1 MNVKQI
7 ADVAVI
13 IGRYQTFQLHSE
25 QIRMIDEV
33 IKRHPRTIIVLGN
46 SLMRGTIAN
55 PLDFRARKTMIQEK
69 FPKLDILYINDIPK
83 DNTLW
88 SNNLDKLINENINKN
103 ETVAVYGSKDTF
115 INKYNGKFATFEFEA
130 SSFVSADELRRQ
142 AISNY
147 TPNEQYRAGIVAAQ
161 SNRFPT
167 AYQTVDIAIVDDKGR
182 LLMGRKPNET
192 KWRFIG
198 GFSDPTSPS
207 LEADARREAYEET
220 GVEVDGITYLGSMKI
235 NDSRYMFEVDSIKTA
250 FFVGKY
256 IFGRPQGND
265 DIAFVKWLT
274 PEELTYD
281 NIGEFHHVL
290 LDMFNEK
297 FVKNE
302 SLYKQYVTNFASK

>member
-7 ADVAVI
+7 ADVAI
-13 IGRYQTFQLHSE
+13 IVGRYQTYQLHAE

-33 IKRHPRTIIVLGN
+33 IKRHSRTMIVLGN

-83 DNTLW
+83 DNALW
-88 SNNLDKLINENINKN
+88 SNNLDKLIKENIYSNQ
-103 ETVAVYGSKDTF
+103 TVAIYGSKDTF
-115 INKYNGKFATFEFEA
+115 IAKYDGKFATFEFEA

-142 AISNY
+142 AVSNY

-182 LLMGRKPNET
+182 LLLGRKPNET

-198 GFSDPTSPS
+198 GFSDPASVC

-235 NDSRYMFEVDSIKTA
+235 NDSRYLFEVDCIKTA

-256 IFGRPQGND
+256 VFGRPQGND
-265 DIAFVKWLT
+265 DIAEVRWFDIKNLNKN
-274 PEELTYD
+274 D
-281 NIGEFHHVL
+281 IGEFHHILVDVL
-290 LDMFNEK
+290 IEK
-297 FVKNE
+297 FVNNE
-302 SLYKQYVTNFASK
+302 NLYKQYVTA

>member
-1 MNVKQI
+1 MNVKQL

-13 IGRYQTFQLHSE
+13 IGRYQTFQLHAE

-46 SLMRGTIAN
+46 SLMRGTISN

-69 FPKLDILYINDIPK
+69 FPKIDILYINDIPK

-142 AISNY
+142 AVSNY

-161 SNRFPT
+161 ANRFPT
-167 AYQTVDIAIVDDKGR
+167 AYQTIDIAIVDDKGR
-182 LLMGRKPNET
+182 LLLGRKPNET

-198 GFSDPTSPS
+198 GFSDPASPS

-235 NDSRYMFEVDSIKTA
+235 NDSRYMFEVDSVKTA

-256 IFGRPQGND
+256 IYGRPEGND
-265 DIAFVKWLT
+265 DIAEVIWIAIKDLKK
-274 PEELTYD
+274 ED
-281 NIGEFHHVL
+281 VGEFHHILVDVL
-290 LDMFNEK
+290 FEK

-302 SLYKQYVTNFASK
+302 TLYKQYVTA

>member
-1 MNVKQI
+1 MNVKQL

-13 IGRYQTFQLHSE
+13 IGRYQTFQLHAE

-142 AISNY
+142 AVSNY
-147 TPNEQYRAGIVAAQ
+147 QPNEQYRAGIVAAQ
-161 SNRFPT
+161 ANRFAT

-182 LLMGRKPNET
+182 LLLGRKPNET

-198 GFSDPTSPS
+198 GFSDPASPS

-235 NDSRYMFEVDSIKTA
+235 NDSRYMFEVDSVKTA

-256 IFGRPQGND
+256 IYGRPEGND
-265 DIAFVKWLT
+265 DIAEVIWIPIKDLNKN
-274 PEELTYD
+274 D
-281 NIGEFHHVL
+281 IGEFHHVL
-290 LDMFNEK
+290 VDVLFEK

-302 SLYKQYVTNFASK
+302 TLYKQYVTA

>member
-13 IGRYQTFQLHSE
+13 VGRYQTHVLHAE

-33 IKRHPRTIIVLGN
+33 VKRHKHTIIVIGN

-55 PLDFRARKTMIQEK
+55 PLDFRARKAMIQEK
-69 FPKLDILYINDIPK
+69 FPKIDILYINDIPK

-88 SNNLDKLINENINKN
+88 STNLDKLIKDNIGAN
-103 ETVAVYGSKDTF
+103 ETVAIYGSKDTF
-115 INKYNGKFATFEFEA
+115 ISKYNGKFSTFVFEA

-142 AISNY
+142 ATSNY
-147 TPNEQYRAGIVAAQ
+147 QPNEQYRAGIVAAQ
-161 SNRFPT
+161 ANRFPT
-167 AYQTVDIAIVDDKGR
+167 AYQTVDVAIVDDNGR
-182 LLMGRKPNET
+182 LLMGRKPTET

-198 GFSDPTSPS
+198 GFSDPNSTS
-207 LEADARREAYEET
+207 LEMDARREAAEET
-220 GVEVDGITYLGSMKI
+220 GVEIDGITYLGSLKI
-235 NDSRYMFEVDSIKTA
+235 NDSRYMGEVDCIKTA

-265 DIAFVKWLT
+265 DIAEVKWIPIKDLNK
-274 PEELTYD
+274 D
-281 NIGEFHHVL
+281 DIGEFHHVL
-290 LDMFNEK
+290 VDMFMEK

-302 SLYKQYVTNFASK
+302 TLYKQYVTA

>member
-13 IGRYQTFQLHSE
+13 IGRYQTHALHSE

-33 IKRHPRTIIVLGN
+33 VKRHKHTIIVIGN

-69 FPKLDILYINDIPK
+69 FPKIDILYINDIPK

-88 SNNLDKLINENINKN
+88 SNNLDKLIKDNISNN
-103 ETVAVYGSKDTF
+103 ETVAIYGSKDTF
-115 INKYNGKFATFEFEA
+115 ITKYNCKFATFEFEA

-142 AISNY
+142 ASTNY
-147 TPNEQYRAGIVAAQ
+147 QPNEQYRAGIVAAQ
-161 SNRFPT
+161 ANRFPT

-182 LLMGRKPNET
+182 LLMGRKPTET

-198 GFSDPTSPS
+198 GFSDPNSTS
-207 LEADARREAYEET
+207 LEMDARREAAEET
-220 GVEVDGITYLGSMKI
+220 GVEVDGITYLGSLKI
-235 NDSRYMFEVDSIKTA
+235 KCSRYMFEVDCIKTA

-265 DIAFVKWLT
+265 DIAEVKWIPIKDLNK
-274 PEELTYD
+274 D
-281 NIGEFHHVL
+281 DIGEFHHVL
-290 LDMFNEK
+290 VDMFMEK

-302 SLYKQYVTNFASK
+302 TLYKQYVTA

>member
-1 MNVKQI
+1 MKEKVSKPT
-7 ADVAVI
+7 DVGVI
-13 IGRYQTFQLHSE
+13 VGRYQTFQLHTE

-33 IKRHPRTIIVLGN
+33 IKRHSRTIIVLGN

-69 FPKLDILYINDIPK
+69 FPNVEIFYINDIPK
-83 DNTLW
+83 DNSLW
-88 SNNLDKLINENINKN
+88 SNNLDKLIKDNINDN
-103 ETVAVYGSKDTF
+103 ETVALYGSKDTF
-115 INKYNGKFATFEFEA
+115 ITKYTGKFATFEFEA

-142 AISNY
+142 AITNY

-161 SNRFPT
+161 ANRFAC
-167 AYQTVDIAIVDDKGR
+167 AYQTVDVAIVDDNGR

-198 GFSDPTSPS
+198 GFSDPNSNS
-207 LEADARREAYEET
+207 LEADARRETQEET
-220 GVEVDGITYLGSMKI
+220 GVEIDQITYLGSMKI
-235 NDSRYMFEVDSIKTA
+235 NDSRYLFEKDCIKTA

-256 IFGRPQGND
+256 VFGRPQGND

-297 FVKNE
+297 FVKNKN
-302 SLYKQYVTNFASK
+302 LYKQYVTA

>member
-1 MNVKQI
+1 MNVKQL

-13 IGRYQTFQLHSE
+13 VGRYQTFQLHTD

-33 IKRHPRTIIVLGN
+33 IKRHSHTIIVLGN

-69 FPKLDILYINDIPK
+69 FPKIDILYINDIPK

-88 SNNLDKLINENINKN
+88 SNNLDKLIKENINSN
-103 ETVAVYGSKDTF
+103 QTVAIYGSKDTF
-115 INKYNGKFATFEFEA
+115 IAKYNGKFAKFEFEA

-142 AISNY
+142 ATSNY

-161 SNRFPT
+161 ANRFPT
-167 AYQTVDIAIVDDKGR
+167 AYQTVDIAIVDDNGR
-182 LLMGRKPNET
+182 LLLGRKPNET

-198 GFSDPTSPS
+198 GFSDPASVS

-235 NDSRYMFEVDSIKTA
+235 NDSRYLFEVDCIKTA

-256 IFGRPQGND
+256 VFGRPQGND
-265 DIAFVKWLT
+265 DIAEVRWFDIKNLNKN
-274 PEELTYD
+274 D
-281 NIGEFHHVL
+281 IGEFHHILVDVL
-290 LDMFNEK
+290 IEK
-297 FVKNE
+297 FVNNE
-302 SLYKQYVTNFASK
+302 NLYKQYVTA

>member
-1 MNVKQI
+1 MNVKQL

-33 IKRHPRTIIVLGN
+33 IKRHPRTIIILGN

-69 FPKLDILYINDIPK
+69 FPKIDIFYINDIPK
-83 DNTLW
+83 DNSLW
-88 SNNLDKLINENINKN
+88 SNNLDKMIKDNIDLNQV
-103 ETVAVYGSKDTF
+103 VALYGSKDTF

-142 AISNY
+142 AVSNY
-147 TPNEQYRAGIVAAQ
+147 QPNEQYRAGFVAAQ

-198 GFSDPTSPS
+198 GFSDPNSPS
-207 LEADARREAYEET
+207 LEIDARREAQEET
-220 GVEVDGITYLGSMKI
+220 GVEVDDIKYLGSMKI
-235 NDSRYMFEVDSIKTA
+235 NDSRYMFEVDCIKTA

-265 DIAFVKWLT
+265 DIAEVRWLDLKT
-274 PEELTYD
+274 LNKD
-281 NIGEFHHVL
+281 DIGEFHHALV
-290 LDMFNEK
+290 DMLIEK
-297 FVKNE
+297 FIKNE
-302 SLYKQYVTNFASK
+302 TLYKQYVTA

>member
-13 IGRYQTFQLHSE
+13 VGRYQTFQLHME
-25 QIRMIDEV
+25 QILMIDEV

-69 FPKLDILYINDIPK
+69 FPKIDILYINDVPK
-83 DNTLW
+83 DNALW
-88 SNNLDKLINENINKN
+88 SSNLDKLIKDNINNN
-103 ETVAVYGSKDTF
+103 ETVAIYGSKDTF
-115 INKYNGKFATFEFEA
+115 ITKYNGKFATFEFEA
-130 SSFVSADELRRQ
+130 SSFVNPAEIRRQ
-142 AISNY
+142 ASVNY
-147 TPNEQYRAGIVAAQ
+147 QPNEHFRAGFVAAQ
-161 SNRFPT
+161 NARFPT
-167 AYQTVDIAIVDDKGR
+167 AYQTVDIAIVDDNGR

-198 GFSDPTSPS
+198 GFSDPNSIS
-207 LEADARREAYEET
+207 LEADARREAAEET
-220 GVEVDGITYLGSMKI
+220 GVEVDGITYLGSLKI
-235 NDSRYMFEVDSIKTA
+235 NDSRYMFEVDCIKTA

-265 DIAFVKWLT
+265 DIAEVKWIPIKDLKK
-274 PEELTYD
+274 ED
-281 NIGEFHHVL
+281 IGEFHHVL
-290 LDMFNEK
+290 VDMLMEK

-302 SLYKQYVTNFASK
+302 TLYKQYVTA

>member
-7 ADVAVI
+7 ADVAVV
-13 IGRYQTFQLHSE
+13 IGRYQTYQLHAE

-33 IKRHPRTIIVLGN
+33 IKRHSRTMIVLGN

-83 DNTLW
+83 DNALW
-88 SNNLDKLINENINKN
+88 SNNLDKLIKENINSN
-103 ETVAVYGSKDTF
+103 QTVAIYGSKDTF
-115 INKYNGKFATFEFEA
+115 IAKYNGKFAAFEFEA

-167 AYQTVDIAIVDDKGR
+167 AYQTVDVAIVDDNGR

-198 GFSDPTSPS
+198 GFSDPNSDS

-220 GVEVDGITYLGSMKI
+220 GVEVDGFTYLGSMKI
-235 NDSRYMFEVDSIKTA
+235 NDSRYMFEVDCIKTA
-250 FFVGKY
+250 FFIGKY
-256 IFGRPQGND
+256 VFGRPQGND
-265 DIAFVKWLT
+265 DIAEVRWFSIKDLNKN
-274 PEELTYD
+274 D
-281 NIGEFHHVL
+281 IGEFHHVL
-290 LDMFNEK
+290 VDMLMEK
-297 FVKNE
+297 FVNNQE
-302 SLYKQYVTNFASK
+302 LYKKYVTN